1 MESHVLFNSFSVDL
15 SSTVRDAST
24 CNNKALPLNL
34 NKRKAVEPL
43 PPCSESKRR
52 KQQLSHDIT
61 TETKQIDEHKS
72 FAPAKT
78 TQKKKQSAIPMKV
91 SKNHRSGVHGTGEIK
106 RNLKKRKPDDVC
118 KSVPETSRPLKF
130 PRSFSQD
137 PVKVSENPKSCPVLK
152 KNATET
158 LELFEI
164 AKKSADVANAKGILA
179 AEAETS
185 ICADSL
191 ALLMEFPICSAASE
205 TKRIMAR
212 LEHLTKH
219 KNRKICNS
227 ASALLHCW
235 RQSIRDQELR
245 ESRQG

>member
-1 MESHVLFNSFSVDL
+1 MESHVLFNSS
-15 SSTVRDAST
+15 SSTVRDHSI
-24 CNNKALPLNL
+24 CNNKALSLNL
-34 NKRKAVEPL
+34 NKRKAVEP
-43 PPCSESKRR
+43 PCPESKRR
-52 KQQLSHDIT
+52 KHQISHDIT
-61 TETKQIDEHKS
+61 AETKQIDERKS
-72 FAPAKT
+72 FAPART
-78 TQKKKQSAIPMKV
+78 TQKTKQSAIPMKV

-106 RNLKKRKPDDVC
+106 QNLKKRNPDDVC
-118 KSVPETSRPLKF
+118 KSVPETSRPLKLTIKLKKQ
-130 PRSFSQD
+130 P
-137 PVKVSENPKSCPVLK
+137 PAKVSENPKSCPLLK

-185 ICADSL
+185 ICVDSL

>member
-1 MESHVLFNSFSVDL
+1 MAMETRVLFYSSSVDL
-15 SSTVRDAST
+15 SSTGRDAST
-24 CNNKALPLNL
+24 CNKALSLNL
-34 NKRKAVEPL
+34 NKRKAVG
-43 PPCSESKRR
+43 PPCSESKR
-52 KQQLSHDIT
+52 KKHQLSHDIT
-61 TETKQIDEHKS
+61 AETNQIDDRKS
-72 FAPAKT
+72 FAAART

-91 SKNHRSGVHGTGEIK
+91 SKNQRSGVHGTGEIK
-106 RNLKKRKPDDVC
+106 QNLKKRKPDDVC
-118 KSVPETSRPLKF
+118 KSVPETSRPLKLKTQ
-130 PRSFSQD
+130 P
-137 PVKVSENPKSCPVLK
+137 PAKVSENPKSCPVLK
-152 KNATET
+152 KNAIET

-185 ICADSL
+185 ICVDSL
-191 ALLMEFPICSAASE
+191 ALLLEFPICSAAIE

-227 ASALLHCW
+227 ASTLLHCW

-245 ESRQG
+245 ESREG

>member
-1 MESHVLFNSFSVDL
+1 MEGHVLFNSSVNL
-15 SSTVRDAST
+15 SSIGRDAST
-24 CNNKALPLNL
+24 CNNKAVPLNL
-34 NKRKAVEPL
+34 NKRKAVEP
-43 PPCSESKRR
+43 PCSESK
-52 KQQLSHDIT
+52 KKKHQLSHDIT
-61 TETKQIDEHKS
+61 AETNQIDDRKS
-72 FAPAKT
+72 FAAAKT
-78 TQKKKQSAIPMKV
+78 TQKKKQSAIPMIV

-106 RNLKKRKPDDVC
+106 KNLKKRKPDDVC
-118 KSVPETSRPLKF
+118 KSVPETTSRPLIKLKTQ
-130 PRSFSQD
+130 P
-137 PVKVSENPKSCPVLK
+137 PAKVSENPKSCPVLK

-185 ICADSL
+185 ICVDSL
-191 ALLMEFPICSAASE
+191 ALLIEFPICSAASE

-245 ESRQG
+245 ESREG